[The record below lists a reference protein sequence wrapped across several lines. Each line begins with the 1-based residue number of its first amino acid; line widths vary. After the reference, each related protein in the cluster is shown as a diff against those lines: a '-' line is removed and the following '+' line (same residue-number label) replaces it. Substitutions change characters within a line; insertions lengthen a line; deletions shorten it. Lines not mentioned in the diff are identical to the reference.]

1 MSNLYKVNASNIIGG
16 AGRLVWVPYGT
27 PAPTKISDVMDTST
41 FELKP
46 SWKDVGA
53 TTEGIEVTRGFET
66 EDFEVDQVK
75 GAIDTEITN
84 WTHNINTQLA
94 ENTVENRQLALIG
107 SPIIETP
114 PELGTSV
121 DSSGEVGVNGTIVTF
136 AAAPGADFK
145 EGGYLKIGTEV
156 IKINKNSG
164 NSIYLA
170 EPVKKAQPT
179 GTKVYPVKSLGSK
192 RIGYG
197 AVGNVPEIM
206 LANIS
211 QKKDGSLYMAVFR
224 KCKVSGDEKTQTFS
238 KAKRVLP
245 LGLQAFAVE
254 GVADNENVYYEIEEV
269 R

>member
-16 AGRLVWVPYGT
+16 AGRLAWAPYGT

-41 FELKP
+41 YELKS
-46 SWKDVGA
+46 SWADVGG
-53 TTEGIEVTRGFET
+53 TTEGIAVTRGFET
-66 EDFEVDQVK
+66 EDFEIDQVK
-75 GAIDTEITN
+75 GAVDTEITN
-84 WTHNINTQLA
+84 WTHNISTQLA

-121 DSSGEVGVNGTIVTF
+121 DSSGELAVNATIVTF
-136 AAAPGADFK
+136 AAAPGVDFK
-145 EGGYLKIGTEV
+145 EGGYLKIGNEV
-156 IKINKNSG
+156 LKINKISG

-170 EPVKKAQPT
+170 EPLKQAQTT
-179 GTKVYPVKSLGSK
+179 GAKVYPVKALGSK

-197 AVGNVPEIM
+197 SVGSVPEITIV
-206 LANIS
+206 NIS

-254 GVADNENVYYEIEEV
+254 GVPENENVYYEIEEV

>member
-1 MSNLYKVNASNIIGG
+1 MNSLYKVDASNIIGG
-16 AGRLVWVPYGT
+16 AGRLVVAPYGT
-27 PAPTKISDVMDTST
+27 TPPTKISDVMDTST
-41 FELKP
+41 FELK
-46 SWKDVGA
+46 SAWKDLGA
-53 TTEGIEVTRGFET
+53 TNEGIEITRGFET
-66 EDFEVDQVK
+66 EEFEVDQVK
-75 GAIDTEITN
+75 GPIDTEITN
-84 WTHNINTQLA
+84 WTHNISTQLA

-114 PELGTSV
+114 PELGTAV
-121 DSSGEVGVNGTIVTF
+121 DSSKDLAINATIVTF

-145 EGGYLKIGTEV
+145 EGGYLKIDNEV
-156 IKINKNSG
+156 LKINKISG

-170 EPVKKAQPT
+170 EPLKHAQAT

-197 AVGNVPEIM
+197 AVGNIPEIM

-245 LGLQAFAVE
+245 LSLQAFAVE
-254 GVADNENVYYEIEEV
+254 GIAENENVYYEIEES